1 LRLGEARTGVLSSP
15 QASPATYDATLMF
28 DAYRVRTPA
37 AVPLTAGAVVR
48 VGDVVT
54 TVLSIR
60 KEPKYSSWVIDV
72 RLALPK
78 VGLSRD
84 GLRVF
89 HYLRNRKRAEA
100 IRLAGVPDR
109 VPLAG
114 LSSTCILAVRR
125 TEIPEI
131 AGSSID
137 AAWLADAEL
146 VFVSFERV
154 GRFTKHVTIPSF
166 VLPETTGL
174 DRDSR
179 K

>member
-1 LRLGEARTGVLSSP
+1 
-15 QASPATYDATLMF
+15 MF

-37 AVPLTAGAVVR
+37 VVPLTAGAVVR

-60 KEPKYSSWVIDV
+60 KEPRYSSWVIDV

-154 GRFTKHVTIPSF
+154 GRFTKHVTISQLRPAGDHRPRQGQ
-166 VLPETTGL
+166 PEVGGQRTDTRRARG
-174 DRDSR
+174 RRGPGRR
-179 K
+179 KGRL